1 MLIRS
6 PEDLAEAVAKGFV
19 QIGDGTII
27 EMNVELCHPT
37 RSGEQKT
44 VVIGNH
50 CHIRS
55 GSILY
60 SGVRFGERC
69 QTGHHVV
76 VRENNVIGD
85 RSVLGTGVKVE
96 MNSVIGSHVLIE
108 TQCHLTA
115 YLTIEDYVFMG
126 PACVTTN
133 DQRMLH
139 RRRGAGE
146 QLKGAT
152 LKWGCR
158 IGGGTVILPAITIGR
173 EAVVSAGSVVG
184 RDIPDRTVAAG
195 NPARLIG
202 PVPEDEPVLVE

>member
-6 PEDLAEAVAKGFV
+6 QADLQEAVAKGLV
-19 QIGDGTII
+19 QIGEGTVI
-27 EMNVELCHPT
+27 EDNVELCHPT
-37 RSGEQKT
+37 RSGETKT
-44 VVIGNH
+44 VVIGRN

-55 GSILY
+55 GSIIY
-60 SGVRFGERC
+60 SGVHFGDYC
-69 QTGHHVV
+69 QTGHQIV
-76 VRENNVIGD
+76 VRENNRIGD

-96 MNSVIGSHVLIE
+96 MNSVIGNHVLIE

-115 YLTIEDYVFMG
+115 FLTIEDYVFMG

-139 RRRGAGE
+139 RREGAGAH
-146 QLKGAT
+146 LKGAT
-152 LKWGCR
+152 IRWGAR
-158 IGGGTVILPAITIGR
+158 IGGGTVILPGVTIGR

-184 RDIPDRTVAAG
+184 RDIPDKTVAAG

-202 PVPEDEPVLVE
+202 PAPEDEPVVVE